1 MMKRYYIQVIT
12 ILIAVIFIIRLIS
25 LQILNSEYKYM
36 SENNAVLESPVYP
49 ERGFIYDRNGE
60 ILVANQIA
68 YDLMV
73 IPENTNKFDTLE
85 LSELINIP
93 AKDFKLNFSEAIKFS
108 NKIPS
113 IILSEISKK
122 EHAYIQE
129 KLWKYEGFYLQKK
142 SIRKYYHDIGANFL
156 GYISE
161 VNDSDIDRDNYYQTG
176 ELIGRQGIEKY
187 YENILRGEK
196 GKSFFQ
202 KDRFNRIIGPY
213 QKGRFDVA
221 PKTAS
226 NISLTIDLDLQK
238 YGESLFKNKRGGIV
252 AIEPNTGEILA
263 LVTAPSYDPNILLG
277 RKRSINYN
285 ELANDTISKPLFDRG
300 LQAQYSPGSPFK
312 VLNALIGLQ
321 EEVININDI
330 YTCNKGHF
338 YAKGAFMECHNRVGT
353 KNNLISAIHQ
363 SCNTYFAKT
372 YKKLINSKKTV
383 SEGLDNWTSH
393 LNSFGLGNYLGYDLS
408 IGQKGFIPNSNYYD
422 KWYQKG
428 GWKAST
434 IISNSI
440 GQGEILTTPIQMANF
455 TSAIANRGFYITPH
469 FLKSSGKINTKKF
482 EKKITSIDPIHF
494 EPVIDG
500 MEKVVEYGTARI
512 AKIKNIKVCGKTGT
526 VENFIKLNGK
536 KTQLT
541 DHSMFIAFAPKEDPK
556 IALAVFVE
564 NGYWGSRWAAP
575 IASLMIEKYLNN
587 KIERKWLE
595 NRILKGS
602 LEFEYVKPLSGKLF
616 KINE

>member
-12 ILIAVIFIIRLIS
+12 ILIAVIFIIRLVS
-25 LQILNSEYKYM
+25 LQILNSEYKYL

-93 AKDFKLNFSEAIKFS
+93 IKDFKLNFSKAIKFS

-129 KLWKYEGFYLQKK
+129 KLWKYKGFYLQKK

-202 KDRFNRIIGPY
+202 KDRFNRIIGSY

-252 AIEPNTGEILA
+252 AIEPSTGEILA

-353 KNNLISAIHQ
+353 ENNLISAIHQ

-393 LNSFGLGNYLGYDLS
+393 LNSFGLGSYLGYDLS

-422 KWYQKG
+422 KYYQKG

-469 FLKSSGKINTKKF
+469 FLKSSDKINTKKF

-494 EPVIDG
+494 EPVIEG
-500 MEKVVEYGTARI
+500 MEKVVDYGTARI

>member
-12 ILIAVIFIIRLIS
+12 ILIAVIFIIRLVS

-93 AKDFKLNFSEAIKFS
+93 IKDFKLNFSKAIKFS

-129 KLWKYEGFYLQKK
+129 KLWKYKGFYLQKK

-202 KDRFNRIIGPY
+202 KDRFNRIIGSY

-252 AIEPNTGEILA
+252 AIEPSTGEILA

-338 YAKGAFMECHNRVGT
+338 YAKGAFMECHNKVGT

-422 KWYQKG
+422 KYYQKG

-469 FLKSSGKINTKKF
+469 FLKSSDKINTKKF

-494 EPVIDG
+494 EPVIEG
-500 MEKVVEYGTARI
+500 MEKVVDYGTARI

>member
-12 ILIAVIFIIRLIS
+12 ILIAVIFIIRLVS

-93 AKDFKLNFSEAIKFS
+93 IKDFKLNFSKAIKFS

-113 IILSEISKK
+113 IILGEISKK

-213 QKGRFDVA
+213 QKGRFDIA

-321 EEVININDI
+321 EEVININDV

-338 YAKGAFMECHNRVGT
+338 YAKGAFMECHNKVGT

-469 FLKSSGKINTKKF
+469 FLKSSDKINTKKF

>member
-1 MMKRYYIQVIT
+1 MKRFYIQTIT
-12 ILIAVIFIIRLIS
+12 ILIAIIFILRLVF
-25 LQILNSEYKYM
+25 LQILDSEYKSL

-49 ERGFIYDRNGE
+49 ERGFIYDRNGK

-73 IPENTNKFDTLE
+73 IPENTNNFDTLE
-85 LSELINIP
+85 LSKLVNIP
-93 AKDFKLNFSEAIKFS
+93 LEEFKLNLLKAIKFS

-142 SIRKYYHDIGANFL
+142 SIRKYFNDIGANFL

-161 VNDSDIDRDNYYQTG
+161 VNDSDIARDNYYQTG

-187 YENILRGEK
+187 YENILRGVK

-202 KDRFNRIIGPY
+202 KDRFNRIIGSY
-213 QKGRFDVA
+213 QNGKYDIA
-221 PKTAS
+221 PKASS
-226 NISLTIDLDLQK
+226 NIRLTIDLDLQS

-252 AIEPNTGEILA
+252 AIEPKTGEVLA
-263 LVTAPSYDPNILLG
+263 LITAPSYDPNILLG

-285 ELANDTISKPLFDRG
+285 RLATDTISKPLFDRG

-321 EEVININDI
+321 EGVINKNDV

-338 YAKGAFMECHNRVGT
+338 YAKGAFMECHNEIGS
-353 KNNLISAIHQ
+353 KNNLVSAIYN

-372 YKKLINSKKTV
+372 YKKLINSKKTL
-383 SEGLDNWTSH
+383 SEGLDNWTTH

-408 IGQKGFIPNSNYYD
+408 IGQKGFIPDSNYYN
-422 KWYQKG
+422 KWYKEN
-428 GWKAST
+428 GWQAST
-434 IISNSI
+434 IISNAI

-455 TSAIANRGFYITPH
+455 TAAIANRGFYITPH
-469 FLKSSGKINTKKF
+469 FLKSADKTGIKKF
-482 EKKITSIDPIHF
+482 EKKLTSIDPINF
-494 EPVIDG
+494 KPVIDG
-500 MEKVVEYGTARI
+500 MEKVVEKGTARI
-512 AKIKNIKVCGKTGT
+512 AKIQNIRVCGKTGT
-526 VENFIKLNGK
+526 VENFIRLNGK

-541 DHSMFIAFAPKEDPK
+541 DHSMFIAFAPKENPK

-575 IASLMIEKYLNN
+575 IASLML
-587 KIERKWLE
+587 
-595 NRILKGS
+595 S
-602 LEFEYVKPLSGKLF
+602 L
-616 KINE
+616 IHI

>member
-12 ILIAVIFIIRLIS
+12 ILIAVIFIIRLVS

-93 AKDFKLNFSEAIKFS
+93 IKDFKLNFSKAIKFS

-129 KLWKYEGFYLQKK
+129 KLWKYKGFYLQKK

-202 KDRFNRIIGPY
+202 KDRFNRIIGSY

-226 NISLTIDLDLQK
+226 NISLTIDLNLQK

-252 AIEPNTGEILA
+252 AIEPNTGEILT

-353 KNNLISAIHQ
+353 ENNLISAIHQ

-469 FLKSSGKINTKKF
+469 FLKSSDKINTKKF

>member
-1 MMKRYYIQVIT
+1 MKRFYIQTIT
-12 ILIAVIFIIRLIS
+12 ILIAIIFILRLIF
-25 LQILNSEYKYM
+25 LQILDSEYKSL

-49 ERGFIYDRNGE
+49 ERGFIYDRNGK

-73 IPENTNKFDTLE
+73 IPENTNNFDTLE
-85 LSELINIP
+85 LSKLVNIP
-93 AKDFKLNFSEAIKFS
+93 LEQFKLNLLKAIKFS

-142 SIRKYYHDIGANFL
+142 SIRKYFNDIGANFL

-161 VNDSDIDRDNYYQTG
+161 VNDSDIARDNYYQTG

-187 YENILRGEK
+187 YENILRGVK

-202 KDRFNRIIGPY
+202 KDRFNRIIGSY
-213 QKGRFDVA
+213 QNGKYDIA
-221 PKTAS
+221 PKASS
-226 NISLTIDLDLQK
+226 NIRLTIDLDLQS

-252 AIEPNTGEILA
+252 AIEPKTGEVLA
-263 LVTAPSYDPNILLG
+263 LITAPSYDPNILLG

-285 ELANDTISKPLFDRG
+285 RLANDTISKPLFDRG

-321 EEVININDI
+321 EGVINKNDV

-338 YAKGAFMECHNRVGT
+338 YAKGAFMECHNEIGS
-353 KNNLISAIHQ
+353 KNNLVSAIYN

-383 SEGLDNWTSH
+383 SEGLDNWTTH

-408 IGQKGFIPNSNYYD
+408 IGQKGFIPDSNYYN
-422 KWYQKG
+422 KWYKEN
-428 GWKAST
+428 GWQAST
-434 IISNSI
+434 IISNAI

-455 TSAIANRGFYITPH
+455 TAAIANRGFYITPH
-469 FLKSSGKINTKKF
+469 FLKSADKTGIKKF
-482 EKKITSIDPIHF
+482 EKKLTSIDPINF
-494 EPVIDG
+494 KPVIDG
-500 MEKVVEYGTARI
+500 MEKVVEKGTARI
-512 AKIKNIKVCGKTGT
+512 AKIQNIRVCGKTGT
-526 VENFIKLNGK
+526 VENFIRLNGK

-541 DHSMFIAFAPKEDPK
+541 DHSMFIAFAPKENPK

-595 NRILKGS
+595 NRMLKGS
-602 LEFEYVKPLSGKLF
+602 LELEYKKPLSKKLF

>member
-1 MMKRYYIQVIT
+1 MMRRRYIQIIT
-12 ILIAVIFIIRLIS
+12 ILIAVIFIIRLVF
-25 LQILNSEYKYM
+25 LQILNSEYKYL

-85 LSELINIP
+85 LSKLINIP
-93 AKDFKLNFSEAIKFS
+93 IKDFKLNFSKALKFS

-113 IILSEISKK
+113 IILNEISKK

-129 KLWKYEGFYLQKK
+129 KLWKYKGFYLQKK
-142 SIRKYYHDIGANFL
+142 SIRKYYHNIGANFL

-161 VNDSDIDRDNYYQTG
+161 VNDSDIDRDDYYQTG
-176 ELIGRQGIEKY
+176 ELIGKQGVEKY
-187 YENILRGEK
+187 YENILRGKK

-202 KDRFNRIIGPY
+202 KDRFNRIIGSY
-213 QKGRFDVA
+213 QNGRFDVA
-221 PKTAS
+221 PKTAT

-252 AIEPNTGEILA
+252 AIEPSTGEILA

-277 RKRSINYN
+277 RKRSKNYN

-321 EEVININDI
+321 EKVIDINDI

-338 YAKGAFMECHNRVGT
+338 YAKGAFMECHNGVGT

-383 SEGLDNWTSH
+383 SEGLNNWTSH

-434 IISNSI
+434 IISNAI

-455 TSAIANRGFYITPH
+455 TSAIANRGYYITPH
-469 FLKSSGKINTKKF
+469 FLKSSDKINTEKF
-482 EKKITSIDPIHF
+482 QKKITSIDPVHF
-494 EPVIDG
+494 EPVIEG

-512 AKIKNIKVCGKTGT
+512 AKIKNIRVCGKTGT
-526 VENFIKLNGK
+526 VENFIKLNGE

-541 DHSMFIAFAPKEDPK
+541 DHSMFIAFAPKDDPK

-602 LEFEYVKPLSGKLF
+602 LEFEYLKPLSGKLF

>member
-12 ILIAVIFIIRLIS
+12 ILIAVIFIIRLVS

-93 AKDFKLNFSEAIKFS
+93 IKDFKLNFSKAIKFS

-202 KDRFNRIIGPY
+202 KDRFNRIIGSY

-226 NISLTIDLDLQK
+226 NISLTIDLNLQK

-252 AIEPNTGEILA
+252 AIEPNTGEILT

-321 EEVININDI
+321 EEVININDV

-353 KNNLISAIHQ
+353 ENNLISAIHQ

-469 FLKSSGKINTKKF
+469 FLKSSDKINTKKF

>member
-1 MMKRYYIQVIT
+1 MKRYYIQVIT
-12 ILIAVIFIIRLIS
+12 ILIAVIFIIRLVS

-93 AKDFKLNFSEAIKFS
+93 IKDFKLNFSKAIKFS

-129 KLWKYEGFYLQKK
+129 KLWKYKGFYLQKK

-202 KDRFNRIIGPY
+202 KDRFNRIIGSY

-252 AIEPNTGEILA
+252 AIEPNTGEILT

-353 KNNLISAIHQ
+353 ENNLISAIHQ

-393 LNSFGLGNYLGYDLS
+393 LNSFGLGSYLGYDLS

-422 KWYQKG
+422 KYYQKG

-469 FLKSSGKINTKKF
+469 FLKSSDKINTKKF

-494 EPVIDG
+494 EPVIEG
-500 MEKVVEYGTARI
+500 MEKVVDYGTARI

-526 VENFIKLNGK
+526 VENFIKLNGE

>member
-1 MMKRYYIQVIT
+1 MKRFYIQTIT
-12 ILIAVIFIIRLIS
+12 ILIGIIFILRLVF
-25 LQILNSEYKYM
+25 LQILDSEYKSL

-49 ERGFIYDRNGE
+49 ERGFIYDRNGK

-73 IPENTNKFDTLE
+73 IPENTNNFDTLE
-85 LSELINIP
+85 LSKLVNIP
-93 AKDFKLNFSEAIKFS
+93 LEEFKLNLLKAIKFS

-142 SIRKYYHDIGANFL
+142 SIRKYFNDIGANFL
-156 GYISE
+156 GYITE
-161 VNDSDIDRDNYYQTG
+161 VNDSDIARDNYYQTG

-187 YENILRGEK
+187 YENILRGVK

-202 KDRFNRIIGPY
+202 KDRFNRIIGSY
-213 QKGRFDVA
+213 QNGKYDIA
-221 PKTAS
+221 PKASS
-226 NISLTIDLDLQK
+226 NIRLTIDLDLQS

-252 AIEPNTGEILA
+252 AIEPKTGEVLA
-263 LVTAPSYDPNILLG
+263 LITAPSYDPNILLG

-285 ELANDTISKPLFDRG
+285 RLATDTISKPLFDRG

-321 EEVININDI
+321 EGVINKNDV

-338 YAKGAFMECHNRVGT
+338 YAKGAFMECHNEIGS
-353 KNNLISAIHQ
+353 KNNLVSAIYN

-383 SEGLDNWTSH
+383 SEGLDNWTTH

-408 IGQKGFIPNSNYYD
+408 IGQKGFIPDSNYYN
-422 KWYQKG
+422 KWYKEN
-428 GWKAST
+428 GWQAST
-434 IISNSI
+434 IISNAI

-455 TSAIANRGFYITPH
+455 TAAIANRGFYITPH
-469 FLKSSGKINTKKF
+469 FLKSADKTGIKKF
-482 EKKITSIDPIHF
+482 EKKLTSIDPINF
-494 EPVIDG
+494 KPVIDG
-500 MEKVVEYGTARI
+500 MEKVVEKGTARI
-512 AKIKNIKVCGKTGT
+512 AKIQNIRVCGKTGT
-526 VENFIKLNGK
+526 VENFIRLNGK

-541 DHSMFIAFAPKEDPK
+541 DHSMFIAFAPKENPK

-595 NRILKGS
+595 NRMLKGS
-602 LEFEYVKPLSGKLF
+602 LELEYKKPLSKKLF

>member
-12 ILIAVIFIIRLIS
+12 ILIAVIFIIRLVS

-93 AKDFKLNFSEAIKFS
+93 IKDFKLNFSKAIKFS

-202 KDRFNRIIGPY
+202 KDRFNRIIGSY

-252 AIEPNTGEILA
+252 AIEPNTGEILT

-469 FLKSSGKINTKKF
+469 FLKSSDKINTKKF